1 MVGGRKDRE
10 EMSDKTEQWK
20 LDGDCS
26 LCRRKNYCS
35 NRCTRNKM
43 KLEMLVRSLVAN
55 KLNEM
60 TSGVFSELNR
70 KLTK

>member
-1 MVGGRKDRE
+1 MVGGGKDRR

-35 NRCTRNKM
+35 NRCTRNKR
-43 KLEMLVRSLVAN
+43 KSEMLVRSLITS
-55 KLNEM
+55 KLDEI
-60 TSGVFSELNR
+60 TGGAYSEINR
-70 KLTK
+70 RLTE